1 MDVLMRLN
9 KENQNDTIDSQETKD
24 ITGSK
29 HDKKNHGRLPAGL
42 QRFLKTLNP
51 SWGAKRK
58 RRQDGK
64 IAVREGSRRD
74 EIGFRK
80 HILLLGIKIAS
91 L

>member
-42 QRFLKTLNP
+42 QRFL
-51 SWGAKRK
+51 
-58 RRQDGK
+58 
-64 IAVREGSRRD
+64 
-74 EIGFRK
+74 
-80 HILLLGIKIAS
+80 
-91 L
+91 